1 MGSFMATI
9 QQQNTISD
17 AGIGGKTD
25 LDVIVVGAGFAGL
38 YQLHHLRKLGLS
50 VRVVDAGQDIGGIWH
65 WNCYPGARVDTH
77 VPIYEYSDPEL
88 WRDWNWSQQYPG
100 WAELRTYFDYVDKK
114 WNLKKDVKLGSWVRA
129 VTYNEDGNYW
139 TLKLQDGETMTA
151 RYVILATG
159 TSSPPYTPKYEGV
172 ERFKGHAHHTALWPQ
187 EGLSFKG
194 KRVAVIGTGATGVQ
208 VAQEAAKEASEVVV
222 FQRTP
227 NTCLPMDQ
235 VQYTVEMQDELKKD
249 YPARFERRAH
259 TFGGFDFGLIETAG
273 ADATPEERQATWEKL
288 WNSEGF
294 TFWLGNY
301 YDIFSDEKIN
311 TEAYN
316 FWRDKVRKRVKD
328 PKIAEMLAPTNPVHP
343 FGVKR
348 CSLENGY
355 FEIFNRDNATLVDTR
370 QTPILRITENSIVT
384 TEGEFEVD
392 IIAYA
397 TGFDAVSGAI
407 RNMTITGRDGL
418 TMNEYWKDGIRTQLG
433 ISAAG
438 FPNFFWLYGPQS
450 PAGFWNGPSSAEYQG
465 EILVNLFKHILANG
479 YTHCESTLEA
489 DAAWAQFVDDTVQQS
504 LIPKADSWY
513 MGANIP
519 GKRRESLNFTG
530 GVPLYLEKCRD
541 AAESNYAGFAFERE
555 AERPRLAG

>member
-1 MGSFMATI
+1 
-9 QQQNTISD
+9 
-17 AGIGGKTD
+17 
-25 LDVIVVGAGFAGL
+25 
-38 YQLHHLRKLGLS
+38 
-50 VRVVDAGQDIGGIWH
+50 
-65 WNCYPGARVDTH
+65 
-77 VPIYEYSDPEL
+77 
-88 WRDWNWSQQYPG
+88 
-100 WAELRTYFDYVDKK
+100 
-114 WNLKKDVKLGSWVRA
+114 
-129 VTYNEDGNYW
+129 
-139 TLKLQDGETMTA
+139 MTA
-151 RYVILATG
+151 RFVILATG
-159 TSSPPYTPKYEGV
+159 TSSPPYTPEIEGA
-172 ERFKGHAHHTALWPQ
+172 ETFKGQMHHTALWPQ

-208 VAQEAAKEASEVVV
+208 VAQEAAKVASQLTVL
-222 FQRTP
+222 QRTP

-235 VQYTVEMQDELKKD
+235 VQLTDEIQAERKKD

-273 ADATPEERQATWEKL
+273 ADATPEDRQATWERL
-288 WNSEGF
+288 WSTEGF

-316 FWRDKVRKRVKD
+316 FWRDKVRARIRD
-328 PKIAEMLAPTNPVHP
+328 PNVAEMLAPTVPVHP

-348 CSLENGY
+348 CSLENGF
-355 FEIFNRDNATLVDTR
+355 FEIFNQNNVSLVDLR
-370 QTPILRITENSIVT
+370 RTPIKKITPNSIVT
-384 TEGEFEVD
+384 AEGEFEVD
-392 IIAYA
+392 IIAFA

-407 RNMTITGRDGL
+407 RQMKISGVGGL

-433 ISAAG
+433 LSASG

-465 EILVNLFKHILANG
+465 EILLALFKHVLDNG
-479 YTHCESTLEA
+479 YAKCESRRESDA
-489 DAAWAQFVDDTVQQS
+489 DWAQFVDDTVQQS

-530 GVPLYLEKCRD
+530 GVPLYLEKCKE
-541 AAESNYAGFAFERE
+541 AADSGYAGFVFS
-555 AERPRLAG
+555 

>member
-1 MGSFMATI
+1 MA
-9 QQQNTISD
+9 NGKMSG
-17 AGIGGKTD
+17 AIGASSVD
-25 LDVIVVGAGFAGL
+25 YDVIVVGAGFAGL
-38 YQLHHLRKLGLS
+38 YQLHKLRKLGLS
-50 VRVVDAGQDIGGIWH
+50 VRVIDAGANIGGIWH

-88 WRDWNWSQQYPG
+88 WRDWNWTQQYPD
-100 WAELRTYFDYVDKK
+100 WQELRRYFDYVDTR
-114 WNLKKDVKLGSWVRA
+114 WDLKKDVQLNSWVRA
-129 VTYNEDGNYW
+129 ATYVEKDNIW
-139 TLKLQDGETMTA
+139 KLRINDDEIMTA

-159 TSSPPYTPKYEGV
+159 TSSPPYTPKIEGA
-172 ERFKGHAHHTALWPQ
+172 ETFKGRMHHTALWPQ
-187 EGLSFKG
+187 GGLSFKG

-208 VAQEAAKEASEVVV
+208 VAQEAAKVASQLTV

-235 VQYTVEMQDELKKD
+235 LQFTDEIQAERKKD

-259 TFGGFDFGLIETAG
+259 TFGGFDFGLIESAG
-273 ADATPEERQATWEKL
+273 ADATPEERQATWERL
-288 WNSEGF
+288 WSTEGF

-311 TEAYN
+311 TEAYS
-316 FWRDKVRKRVKD
+316 FWRDKVRARIRD
-328 PKIAEMLAPTNPVHP
+328 PNVAKMLAPTVPVHP

-348 CSLENGY
+348 CSLENGF
-355 FEIFNRDNATLVDTR
+355 FEIFNQDNVSLVDLR
-370 QTPILRITENSIVT
+370 QTPITKITPNSIVT
-384 TEGEFEVD
+384 AEGEFEVD
-392 IIAYA
+392 IIAFA

-407 RNMTITGRDGL
+407 KQMKISGVGGL

-433 ISAAG
+433 LSASG

-465 EILVNLFKHILANG
+465 EILLALFKHVLDNG
-479 YTHCESTLEA
+479 YAKCESTRES

-530 GVPLYLEKCRD
+530 GVPLYLEKCKE
-541 AAESNYAGFAFERE
+541 AADGGYAGFVFS
-555 AERPRLAG
+555 